1 MFLFVLKKGPYI
13 LIWAYNELN
22 PIHWAQTPNRD
33 IAARRKAFRVS
44 VHAIHSPM
52 LCKVVSTVMVLY
64 CDWSS
69 GVTAGKSMG
78 FFERQNRCRCV
89 HLSLLQAFLSMHLNL
104 SFMSKS
110 VLRMLKQVSPCLSCH
125 SPPPPHT
132 DVHATQVLYQDTRH
146 LNRDTANCK
155 TAATKLQPSERSF
168 VDPAFGLHHLC
179 LCCIIIFNSA
189 FTGANC
195 FWKTVEPD

>member
-110 VLRMLKQVSPCLSCH
+110 VLSMLKQVSPCLSCH
-125 SPPPPHT
+125 SPPPHTQMCMPHKHYIKILGT
-132 DVHATQVLYQDTRH
+132 WTVTQPTVGQT
-146 LNRDTANCK
+146 
-155 TAATKLQPSERSF
+155 SF

>member
-1 MFLFVLKKGPYI
+1 
-13 LIWAYNELN
+13 
-22 PIHWAQTPNRD
+22 
-33 IAARRKAFRVS
+33 
-44 VHAIHSPM
+44 
-52 LCKVVSTVMVLY
+52 
-64 CDWSS
+64 
-69 GVTAGKSMG
+69 MG

-110 VLRMLKQVSPCLSCH
+110 VLSMLKQVSPCLSCH
-125 SPPPPHT
+125 SPPPHT
-132 DVHATQVLYQDTRH
+132 DVHATQVLYHLYH

-195 FWKTVEPD
+195 F

>member
-13 LIWAYNELN
+13 LIRAYNELN
-22 PIHWAQTPNRD
+22 PIHWTQTPNRD

-44 VHAIHSPM
+44 VHAIHSPR

-69 GVTAGKSMG
+69 GVTARKSMG
-78 FFERQNRCRCV
+78 FFERRNRCRCV
-89 HLSLLQAFLSMHLNL
+89 HSSLLQSFL
-104 SFMSKS
+104 SKS
-110 VLRMLKQVSPCLSCH
+110 VLSMLKQVSPCLSFH
-125 SPPPPHT
+125 RPPHT
-132 DVHATQVLYQDTRH
+132 DVHGTQAVYQDTRH

-179 LCCIIIFNSA
+179 LCCIIIFHSA

-195 FWKTVEPD
+195 VWKTVKPD

>member
-89 HLSLLQAFLSMHLNL
+89 HLSPLQAFLSMHLNL

-110 VLRMLKQVSPCLSCH
+110 VLSMLKQVSPCLSCH
-125 SPPPPHT
+125 SPPPHTQMCMPHKCYIKILGIWT
-132 DVHATQVLYQDTRH
+132 VTQPTVKPLQQ
-146 LNRDTANCK
+146 NCSRVK
-155 TAATKLQPSERSF
+155 DPSSILLL
-168 VDPAFGLHHLC
+168 D
-179 LCCIIIFNSA
+179 CITCVYVTS
-189 FTGANC
+189 
-195 FWKTVEPD
+195 

>member
-1 MFLFVLKKGPYI
+1 MCFCLMKLPKSSIRTLKSQSFSSISGNVAMFPFVLKKGPYI

-44 VHAIHSPM
+44 VHAIHSPR

-110 VLRMLKQVSPCLSCH
+110 VLSMLKQVSSCPSCH
-125 SPPPPHT
+125 RPPPHRCACHT
-132 DVHATQVLYQDTRH
+132 SAISRYS
-146 LNRDTANCK
+146 A
-155 TAATKLQPSERSF
+155 PEPWRSQ
-168 VDPAFGLHHLC
+168 L
-179 LCCIIIFNSA
+179 
-189 FTGANC
+189 
-195 FWKTVEPD
+195 